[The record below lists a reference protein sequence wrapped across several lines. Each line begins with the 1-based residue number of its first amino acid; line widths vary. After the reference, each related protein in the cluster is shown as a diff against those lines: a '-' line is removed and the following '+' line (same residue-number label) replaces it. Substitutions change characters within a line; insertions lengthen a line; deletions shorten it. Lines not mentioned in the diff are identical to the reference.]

1 MTEREAIK
9 ARHSVRAYTKRPID
23 GEVLETIEQEIR
35 SINERSGLRITLCR
49 NEPKAMTGLLAHYG
63 AFENAENYFAL
74 IGPDTDD
81 LFVRCGYW
89 GERLVLLAETLGLN
103 TCWVAGSYKKAKVRT
118 LLRDGERL
126 AAIITVGYG
135 AKPGT
140 PHCSKTYEQ
149 VTKTSGPVPE
159 WFRAGVEAALL
170 APTAINQQKFRIDLR
185 DGEPSVKALMGP
197 FAKIDAGIVQYH
209 FEIGSGRTIP
219 IE

>member
-1 MTEREAIK
+1 MTIQEAIK

-23 GEVLETIEQEIR
+23 GEVLETLEQEIR

-74 IGPDTDD
+74 IGPDEDD
-81 LFVRCGYW
+81 LFERCGYW
-89 GERLVLLAETLGLN
+89 GERLVLLSETLGLN
-103 TCWVAGSYKKAKVRT
+103 TCWVAGSYKKSTVKAM
-118 LLRDGERL
+118 LRDGERL

-135 AKPGT
+135 AKPGK
-140 PHCSKTYEQ
+140 PHRSKTYEQ
-149 VTKTSGPVPE
+149 VTETSGPVPD
-159 WFRAGVEAALL
+159 WFRAGVEAALS
-170 APTAINQQKFRIDLR
+170 APTAINQQKFRVILR
-185 DGEPSVKALMGP
+185 DGEPSLRALRGP
-197 FAKIDAGIVQYH
+197 YAKIDVGIVQYH